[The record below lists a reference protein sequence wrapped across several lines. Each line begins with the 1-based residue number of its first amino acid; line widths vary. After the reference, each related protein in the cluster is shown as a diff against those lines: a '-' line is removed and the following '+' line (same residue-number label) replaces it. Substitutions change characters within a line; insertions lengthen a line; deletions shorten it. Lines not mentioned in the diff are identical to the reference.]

1 MTQITWL
8 GHATFEL
15 RFDSGEVLLTDPWI
29 EGNPAF
35 PKGYKLKRVD
45 AISIS
50 HAHSDHMNDVVPV
63 AKRFQPKVVA
73 IFETASWL
81 EKKGVKN
88 TVGMNKGGT
97 VDLGFVKLTMT
108 HALHSCS
115 LQDGDK
121 LIYGGEAAGY
131 VLTLKGGRS
140 AYFAGD
146 TCVFSDMALIAELY
160 KPELAFLPIGDFY
173 TMGPG
178 QAALA
183 ARLLKVKNIIPM
195 HYGTFPALT
204 GTPED
209 LTAELKGQDV
219 RVLTLEKGEPV
230 QWPEAVS
237 STSAR

>member
-15 RFDSGEVLLTDPWI
+15 RFDTGEVLLTDPWI

-50 HAHSDHMNDVVPV
+50 HGHSDHMNDVIPV
-63 AKRFQPKVVA
+63 AKQFQPKVVA

-81 EKKGVKN
+81 EKQGVKN
-88 TVGMNKGGT
+88 TIGMNKGGT

-115 LQDGDK
+115 LKDGDK
-121 LIYGGEAAGY
+121 LIYGGEAAGF
-131 VLTLKGGRS
+131 VLTLKDGRR

-146 TCVFSDMALIAELY
+146 TCVFSDMSLIAELY

-173 TMGPG
+173 TMGPD

-183 ARLLKVKNIIPM
+183 VRMLKVKTIIPM
-195 HYGTFPALT
+195 HYGTFPALK

-209 LTAELKGQDV
+209 LSAELKGQEV
-219 RVLTLEKGEPV
+219 RVFALEKGQPV
-230 QWPEAVS
+230 Q
-237 STSAR
+237 